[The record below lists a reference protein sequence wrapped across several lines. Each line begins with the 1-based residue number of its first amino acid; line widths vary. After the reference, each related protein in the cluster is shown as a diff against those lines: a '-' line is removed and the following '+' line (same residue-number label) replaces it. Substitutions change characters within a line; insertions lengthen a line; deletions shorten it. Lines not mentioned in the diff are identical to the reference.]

1 MGSLRFIG
9 IVAILFVAVFFGGKW
24 LLEGRPLHAGAWLP
38 ASHPVEKQDEPRL
51 KLEKTSAT
59 DNDRTRD
66 RLRNEVLD
74 YAKALADDP
83 CNGILKMHYIKVV
96 TDYVRAWISIAPCLG
111 THTCQW
117 SDSTRMDLAA
127 QAFGSPLD
135 LRVRDAMQKVHARG
149 VFGIGD
155 FPQDTVAL
163 VSQLAADG
171 SVNPHADPRFRS
183 MTVDSHSLATCVERR

>member
-1 MGSLRFIG
+1 
-9 IVAILFVAVFFGGKW
+9 
-24 LLEGRPLHAGAWLP
+24 
-38 ASHPVEKQDEPRL
+38 
-51 KLEKTSAT
+51 
-59 DNDRTRD
+59 
-66 RLRNEVLD
+66 
-74 YAKALADDP
+74 
-83 CNGILKMHYIKVV
+83 
-96 TDYVRAWISIAPCLG
+96 
-111 THTCQW
+111 
-117 SDSTRMDLAA
+117 MDLAA

>member
-24 LLEGRPLHAGAWLP
+24 LLEVRPLRASAWLP
-38 ASHPVEKQDEPRL
+38 TYHRVDKQDEPRL

-59 DNDRTRD
+59 DNDPARD
-66 RLRNEVLD
+66 RLRTEVLD

-83 CNGILKMHYIKVV
+83 CNGILKMHYIKAVI
-96 TDYVRAWISIAPCLG
+96 DYVRACISIAPCLG
-111 THTCQW
+111 THTCRW
-117 SDSTRMDLAA
+117 SDSPRMDLATR
-127 QAFGSPLD
+127 AFGSPLD
-135 LRVRDAMQKVHARG
+135 LRVRDAMQKVHAKG

-155 FPQDTVAL
+155 FPQDTVTL

-171 SVNPHADPRFRS
+171 SVNPDADPRFRS
-183 MTVDSHSLATCVERR
+183 MTVDRRSLATCVERR

>member
-1 MGSLRFIG
+1 MASLRFIG
-9 IVAILFVAVFFGGKW
+9 IVAVLFVAVFFGGRW
-24 LLEGRPLHAGAWLP
+24 LLEVRPLHAGVWLP
-38 ASHPVEKQDEPRL
+38 AYHRVDKQDEPHL
-51 KLEKTSAT
+51 KLEKTSAS
-59 DNDRTRD
+59 DNDPTRD

-74 YAKALADDP
+74 YAKAPGDDP

-117 SDSTRMDLAA
+117 SDSTKMDLAA

-155 FPQDTVAL
+155 FPQDTVTL
-163 VSQLAADG
+163 VSQLATDG
-171 SVNPHADPRFRS
+171 SVNPHADPRIS
-183 MTVDSHSLATCVERR
+183 GA